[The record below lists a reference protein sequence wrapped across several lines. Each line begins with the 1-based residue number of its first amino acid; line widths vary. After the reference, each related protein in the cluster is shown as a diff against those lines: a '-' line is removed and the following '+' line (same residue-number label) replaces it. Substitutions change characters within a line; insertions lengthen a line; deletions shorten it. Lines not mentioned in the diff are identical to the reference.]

1 MKTTLRRP
9 GFSRGM
15 TLLELT
21 VVILVILGLIGVLL
35 VSSRSWKRGSD
46 RSACIMN
53 IRNMQNAVRAYQ
65 SIRQLNEGHPLNI
78 SVDVIGPG
86 NYIQY
91 VPQCPGGGTYTPITQ
106 IPVAGQLVIT
116 CSLAGSS
123 ADHEPKDYSEW

>member
-1 MKTTLRRP
+1 
-9 GFSRGM
+9 M

-21 VVILVILGLIGVLL
+21 VVILVLLGLVGILM
-35 VSSRSWKRGSD
+35 VSSQSWKRGSD

-65 SIRQLNEGHPLNI
+65 NIHQLTEGGPLNL

-91 VPQCPGGGTYTPITQ
+91 TPQCPGGGSYTPITQ
-106 IPVAGQLVIT
+106 IPAAGQLAIT
-116 CSLAGSS
+116 CSLS
-123 ADHEPKDYSEW
+123 ATDEHEPKDYTEW

>member
-1 MKTTLRRP
+1 
-9 GFSRGM
+9 M

-21 VVILVILGLIGVLL
+21 VVILVILGLVGVLL

-46 RSACIMN
+46 RSACIIN

-65 SIRQLNEGHPLNI
+65 SIHQLNEGTPLNI

-91 VPQCPGGGTYTPITQ
+91 TPQCPGGGVYTPLTQ
-106 IPVAGQLVIT
+106 IPAAGQLVIT
-116 CSLAGSS
+116 CSLSGSS
-123 ADHEPKDYSEW
+123 EDHEPKDYAEW